1 MLHTLLYFLA
11 LLSLSTSS
19 IWAKLNQMPASVLGF
34 WRLSLASLMLGI
46 YVYGFKKTPFPKLEK
61 KMLWVILSGTF
72 FFAHLWS
79 YKYAAKHNLI
89 ANMMILFATNPL
101 WTTIGSVIFFKEKLS
116 RRLWL
121 AFFFAAFA
129 VVILVHK
136 QFQFGGESMYGD
148 LAALASAFFFA
159 CYMLTGKGARAHY
172 TNSVYASVQY
182 FTCALLFL
190 LAASIN
196 QEIFTG
202 YSEISWIAV
211 AGQVILPTFLGHF
224 ISTYLMS
231 HMKLSVM
238 SCGKMIEPVIAAV
251 LAFFL
256 FHEALTFEA
265 IIAFILTALSLLI
278 LFTPQIR
285 NLKKENSL

>member
-34 WRLSLASLMLGI
+34 WRLSLATLLLGLF
-46 YVYGFKKTPFPKLEK
+46 VYGYKKTPFPKFEK
-61 KMLWVILSGTF
+61 KLLWVILSGAF

-79 YKYAAKHNLI
+79 YKYAAKHTLI

-101 WTTIGSVIFFKEKLS
+101 WSTIGSVIFFKEKLNRS
-116 RRLWL
+116 LWL
-121 AFFFAAFA
+121 AYFFAAFA

-136 QFQFGGESMYGD
+136 QFQFGGESFYGD
-148 LAALASAFFFA
+148 ISALASAFFFS
-159 CYMLTGKGARAHY
+159 CFMLTGKGARVHY

-182 FTCALLFL
+182 LTCALLFL
-190 LAASIN
+190 LAATCN
-196 QEIFTG
+196 QEKFIG
-202 YSEISWIAV
+202 YSDISWIAV
-211 AGQVILPTFLGHF
+211 AGQIIFPTFLGHF

-238 SCGKMIEPVIAAV
+238 SCGKLIEPVIAAV
-251 LAFFL
+251 IAFFL
-256 FHEALTFEA
+256 FQEALTFEA
-265 IIAFILTALSLLI
+265 VIAFVFTAMSLFILI
-278 LFTPQIR
+278 GPQ
-285 NLKKENSL
+285 LMSSKKESTL